1 MKLFFVTYRDC
12 NENFCRAVIGQMGT
26 HYAIAR
32 INAGVQHGIFTEG
45 MFKTSRYSR
54 NYEVRS
60 RAIVGARSIQEALD
74 VIDTVHDVHI
84 SPMTTYQRNI
94 IKTVGRV
101 MFKDMLN
108 AFYMATS
115 NNRASVIYSRLVNLF
130 YNTDNMPEYFQWH
143 CTTIYPQH
151 FLQARNLYR
160 DLGKIVAQAIKDD
173 DTVPLEQF
181 IMDDC
186 KDVAGVDQVSLFQN
200 IKLNSPLELSITECD
215 CGHLEYDNETHSVGQ
230 GHRADTWCDLCF
242 QEDAVYVENRDE
254 YWARDDAY
262 HHESDGCYYSY
273 EEDEY
278 DEDDDD
284 SQDSDLL
291 MSYSTNVL
299 NYLTKDSR
307 IQSSPHGDFLMGIEF
322 EMETKEG
329 CSVNAAVSDVR
340 SQLGEQ
346 YCVCKSD
353 GSLGSYGLEI
363 VTAPRG
369 LAEHI
374 KNFRRWEIDSS
385 YRAWD
390 TKRCGLHVHIDSH
403 AFTQMTLG
411 KFLMLINSENNV
423 DFIRKIAGRH
433 PHTDEQ
439 ARSYC
444 ASEYQEVLVNPSKAV
459 KGKSHERYRMV
470 NLQNLGVKE
479 SKRLTSTTAYDGKY
493 DTVELRIFRASLS
506 KTRMLAQIE
515 FTHACVNFCRVASW
529 RDLNQISFVKWL
541 KTVSS
546 IYPNLADWYGVRRRT
561 AKVTAEAQCGDAV
574 ESV

>member
-12 NENFCRAVIGQMGT
+12 NDSFRRAIIGQIGT
-26 HYAIAR
+26 KYAIAT
-32 INAGVQHGIFTEG
+32 INVGVQHGIFTES

-54 NYEVRS
+54 NYDVRS
-60 RAIVGARSIQEALD
+60 RAIIGAKSIEEALD
-74 VIDTVHDVHI
+74 CIDTVSEVLIAPLTAH
-84 SPMTTYQRNI
+84 QRNI
-94 IKTVGRV
+94 IKTHGRV
-101 MFKDMLN
+101 MFKDMLY
-108 AFYMATS
+108 AFYQVCGNSTS
-115 NNRASVIYSRLVNLF
+115 NAIYSNLINVF
-130 YNTDNMPEYFQWH
+130 YNTDNKPEYFQWH
-143 CTTIYPQH
+143 CTTVYPQH

-160 DLGKIVAQAIKDD
+160 DLGKKVAQAIKDD

-181 IMDDC
+181 IMEDC
-186 KDVAGVDQVSLFQN
+186 KDVAGVDQVSVFQN
-200 IKLNSPLELSITECD
+200 IRLQSSLELSITECD
-215 CGHLEYDNETHSVGQ
+215 CGHLEYDSETHSVGQ

-254 YWARDDAY
+254 YWSRDDAHY
-262 HHESDGCYYSY
+262 HESDGCYYSY

-340 SQLGEQ
+340 SQLGEH

-374 KNFRRWEIDSS
+374 KNFKRWEIDSS

-411 KFLMLINSENNV
+411 KFIMLINSETNV

-433 PHTDEQ
+433 PHTDDQ

-529 RDLNQISFVKWL
+529 RDLNQVSFVKWL

>member
-60 RAIVGARSIQEALD
+60 RAIVGARSIEEALD

-151 FLQARNLYR
+151 FVQARNLYR
-160 DLGKIVAQAIKDD
+160 DLGKLVAQAVHDG
-173 DTVPLEQF
+173 DTSPVEEF

-200 IKLNSPLELSITECD
+200 IKLNSSLELSITECD
-215 CGHLEYDNETHSVGQ
+215 CGHLEYDSETHSVGQ

-340 SQLGEQ
+340 SQLGEH

-374 KNFRRWEIDSS
+374 KNFKRWEIDSS

-411 KFLMLINSENNV
+411 KFLMLINSETNV

-493 DTVELRIFRASLS
+493 DTVELRIFRASLN
-506 KTRMLAQIE
+506 KPRMLAQIE

-546 IYPNLADWYGVRRRT
+546 SYPNLADWYGVRRRNT
-561 AKVTAEAQCGDAV
+561 KVTAESQCRDTV

>member
-12 NENFCRAVIGQMGT
+12 NDSFRRAVVGQIGT
-26 HYAIAR
+26 KYAIAT
-32 INAGVQHGIFTEG
+32 IHVGVQHGIFTES

-54 NYEVRS
+54 NYDVRS
-60 RAIVGARSIQEALD
+60 RAIIGAKSIEEAFDCFDNVSEVL
-74 VIDTVHDVHI
+74 IA
-84 SPMTTYQRNI
+84 PMTAYQRNI
-94 IKTVGRV
+94 VKTFGRV
-101 MFKDMLN
+101 MFKDMLYAFFQVCIGYTQN
-108 AFYMATS
+108 A
-115 NNRASVIYSRLVNLF
+115 IYARLINEF
-130 YNTDNMPEYFQWH
+130 YNTDNKPEHFQWH
-143 CTTIYPQH
+143 CTTVYPQY

-186 KDVAGVDQVSLFQN
+186 KDVAGVDQVSVFQN
-200 IKLNSPLELSITECD
+200 IRLQSSLELSITECD
-215 CGHLEYDNETHSVGQ
+215 CGHLEYDSETHTVNSCE
-230 GHRADTWCDLCF
+230 DTWCRTCF
-242 QEDAVYVENRDE
+242 QEDAVYIENRDE

-262 HHESDGCYYSY
+262 YHESDGCYYSY

-278 DEDDDD
+278 DDEDED
-284 SQDSDLL
+284 QDSSLL

-299 NYLTKDSR
+299 NYLKKDNT
-307 IQSSPHGDFLMGIEF
+307 IVSSPHGDFLMGIEF
-322 EMETKEG
+322 EMETKEDY
-329 CSVNAAVSDVR
+329 SINDAVEDVR
-340 SQLGEQ
+340 DQLGEE
-346 YCVCKSD
+346 YCVCKYD

-374 KNFRRWEIDSS
+374 KRFKGWDIKSY

-423 DFIRKIAGRH
+423 DFIRQLAGRH
-433 PHTDEQ
+433 PNTDDQ

-470 NLQNLGVKE
+470 NLQNLGSRE
-479 SKRLTSTTAYDGKY
+479 AKRLTGMPTYDGKY
-493 DTVELRIFRASLS
+493 NTVELRIFRASLNPA
-506 KTRMLAQIE
+506 RMLAQIE

-529 RDLNQISFVKWL
+529 RDLNKTSFVKWL

-546 IYPNLADWYGVRRRT
+546 IYPNLADWYGVRRRNT
-561 AKVTAEAQCGDAV
+561 KVTAESQCRDTV

>member
-60 RAIVGARSIQEALD
+60 RAIVGARSIEEALD

-84 SPMTTYQRNI
+84 APMTTYQRNI

-130 YNTDNMPEYFQWH
+130 YNTDNKPEYFQWH

-151 FLQARNLYR
+151 FVQARNLYR

-200 IKLNSPLELSITECD
+200 IKLNSSLELSITECD
-215 CGHLEYDNETHSVGQ
+215 CGHLEYDSETHSVGQ

-254 YWARDDAY
+254 YWSRDDAY
-262 HHESDGCYYSY
+262 YHESDGCYYSY

-278 DEDDDD
+278 DEDED
-284 SQDSDLL
+284 QDSSLL

-340 SQLGEQ
+340 SQLGEH

-374 KNFRRWEIDSS
+374 KNFKRWEIDSS

-433 PHTDEQ
+433 PHTDDQ

-529 RDLNQISFVKWL
+529 RDLNQVSFVKWL

-546 IYPNLADWYGVRRRT
+546 IYPNLADWYGVRRRNT
-561 AKVTAEAQCGDAV
+561 KVTAESQCRDTV

>member
-12 NENFCRAVIGQMGT
+12 NDSFRRAVVGQIGT
-26 HYAIAR
+26 KYAIAT
-32 INAGVQHGIFTEG
+32 IHVGVQHGIFTES

-54 NYEVRS
+54 NYDVRS
-60 RAIVGARSIQEALD
+60 RAIIGAKSIEEALD
-74 VIDTVHDVHI
+74 CIDTVSEVLIAPLTAH
-84 SPMTTYQRNI
+84 QRNI
-94 IKTVGRV
+94 IKTHGRV
-101 MFKDMLN
+101 MFKDMLY
-108 AFYMATS
+108 AFYQVCGNSTS
-115 NNRASVIYSRLVNLF
+115 NAIYSHLLNVF
-130 YNTDNMPEYFQWH
+130 YNTDNKPEYFQWH
-143 CTTIYPQH
+143 CTTVYPQY

-160 DLGKIVAQAIKDD
+160 DLGKMVAQAIKDD

-186 KDVAGVDQVSLFQN
+186 KDVAGVDQVSVFQN
-200 IKLNSPLELSITECD
+200 IRLQSSLELSITECD
-215 CGHLEYDNETHSVGQ
+215 CGHLEYDSETHTVNSCE
-230 GHRADTWCDLCF
+230 DTWCDSCF
-242 QEDAVYVENRDE
+242 QEDAVYIENRDE

-262 HHESDGCYYSY
+262 YHESDGCYYSY

-278 DEDDDD
+278 DDDDD
-284 SQDSDLL
+284 DNQDSDLL

-374 KNFRRWEIDSS
+374 KNFKRWEIDSS

-433 PHTDEQ
+433 PNTDDQ

-529 RDLNQISFVKWL
+529 RDLNQVSFVKWL

-546 IYPNLADWYGVRRRT
+546 QYPNLADWYGVRRRT

>member
-12 NENFCRAVIGQMGT
+12 NENFCRAVIGQIST

-32 INAGVQHGIFTEG
+32 IHAGVQHGIFTEG
-45 MFKTSRYSR
+45 MFKTSRYAR

-60 RAIVGARSIQEALD
+60 RGIIGARSIEEALD

-108 AFYMATS
+108 AFYMATGNTS
-115 NNRASVIYSRLVNLF
+115 ASVIYSRLVNLY
-130 YNTDNMPEYFQWH
+130 YNTDNKPGYFQFH
-143 CTTIYPQH
+143 CCSVYPQH
-151 FLQARNLYR
+151 FVQARNLYR
-160 DLGKIVAQAIKDD
+160 DLGKLVAQAVHDG
-173 DTVPLEQF
+173 DTSPVAEF

-200 IKLNSPLELSITECD
+200 IRLNSPLELPITECD
-215 CGHLEYDNETHSVGQ
+215 CGHLEYDSETHPVGQ
-230 GHRADTWCDLCF
+230 GHRADTWCDSCF
-242 QEDAVYVENRDE
+242 HDDAVYVENRDE
-254 YWARDDAY
+254 YWSRDDAY
-262 HHESDGCYYSY
+262 YHESDGCYYSY
-273 EEDEY
+273 DEDEC
-278 DEDDDD
+278 DDDD
-284 SQDSDLL
+284 DDDQDTSSL

-299 NYLTKDSR
+299 NYLTKDSS

-329 CSVNAAVSDVR
+329 CSVNNAVDDVR
-340 SQLGEQ
+340 SQLGQE

-374 KNFRRWEIDSS
+374 KRFKGWEIDSS

-411 KFLMLINSENNV
+411 KFIMLINSETNV

-433 PHTDEQ
+433 PNTDDQ

-444 ASEYQEVLVNPSKAV
+444 ASEYQEVLINPSKAV

-470 NLQNLGVKE
+470 NLQNLGLKE
-479 SKRLTSTTAYDGKY
+479 SKRLTSTNAYDGKY

-546 IYPNLADWYGVRRRT
+546 QYPNLSDWYGVRRRT
-561 AKVTAEAQCGDAV
+561 AKVTAESQCRDAV

>member
-12 NENFCRAVIGQMGT
+12 NDSFRRAVVGQIGT
-26 HYAIAR
+26 KYAIAT
-32 INAGVQHGIFTEG
+32 IHVGVQHGIFTEA

-54 NYEVRS
+54 NYDVRS
-60 RAIVGARSIQEALD
+60 RAIIGAKSIEEAFDCVDNVSEVL
-74 VIDTVHDVHI
+74 IAPLTAH
-84 SPMTTYQRNI
+84 QRNI
-94 IKTVGRV
+94 IKTHGRV
-101 MFKDMLN
+101 MLKDMLY
-108 AFYMATS
+108 AFYQVCGNSTS
-115 NNRASVIYSRLVNLF
+115 NAIYSHLLNVF
-130 YNTDNMPEYFQWH
+130 YNTDNKPEYFQWH
-143 CTTIYPQH
+143 CTTVYPQH

-181 IMDDC
+181 IMEDC

-200 IKLNSPLELSITECD
+200 IKLNSSLELSITECD
-215 CGHLEYDNETHSVGQ
+215 CGHLEYDSETHTVNSCE
-230 GHRADTWCDLCF
+230 DTWCDSCF
-242 QEDAVYVENRDE
+242 QEDAVYIENRDE
-254 YWARDDAY
+254 YWSRDDAY
-262 HHESDGCYYSY
+262 YHESDGCYYSY

-278 DEDDDD
+278 DEDED
-284 SQDSDLL
+284 QDSSLL

-299 NYLTKDSR
+299 NYLSKDKT
-307 IQSSPHGDFLMGIEF
+307 IVSSPHGDFLMGIEF

-329 CSVNAAVSDVR
+329 ESVNDAVEDVR
-340 SQLGEQ
+340 DQLGEQ

-374 KNFRRWEIDSS
+374 KRFKGWDSKS
-385 YRAWD
+385 HYRAWD

-433 PHTDEQ
+433 PHTDDQ

-493 DTVELRIFRASLS
+493 DTVELRIFRASLN
-506 KTRMLAQIE
+506 KPRMLAQIE

-529 RDLNQISFVKWL
+529 RDLNQVSFVKWL

>member
-12 NENFCRAVIGQMGT
+12 NENFCRAVIGQIST
-26 HYAIAR
+26 RYAIAR
-32 INAGVQHGIFTEG
+32 IHAGVQHGIFTEG
-45 MFKTSRYSR
+45 MFKTHRYSR

-60 RAIVGARSIQEALD
+60 RAVIGARSIEEALNF
-74 VIDTVHDVHI
+74 IDTVHDVHI
-84 SPMTTYQRNI
+84 TPMTTYQRNI

-101 MFKDMLN
+101 MYHDMLN
-108 AFYMATS
+108 AFYMATD
-115 NNRASVIYSRLVNLF
+115 NTRASVIYSRLVNLY
-130 YNTDNMPEYFQWH
+130 YNTNTNHGYFQFH
-143 CTTIYPQH
+143 CCSVYPQH
-151 FLQARNLYR
+151 FVQARNLYR
-160 DLGKIVAQAIKDD
+160 DLGKLVAQAVHDG
-173 DTVPLEQF
+173 DTSPVAEF

-200 IKLNSPLELSITECD
+200 IRLNSPLELPITECD
-215 CGHLEYDNETHSVGQ
+215 CGHLEYDNDTHSVGQ
-230 GHRADTWCDLCF
+230 GHRADTWCDSCF
-242 QEDAVYVENRDE
+242 HDDAVYVENRDE
-254 YWARDDAY
+254 YWSRDDAY
-262 HHESDGCYYSY
+262 YHESDGCYYSY

-278 DEDDDD
+278 DDDDD
-284 SQDSDLL
+284 DQDTSSL

-322 EMETKEG
+322 EMETKDG
-329 CSVNAAVSDVR
+329 YSVNDAVDDVR
-340 SQLGEQ
+340 TQLGAS

-374 KNFRRWEIDSS
+374 KNFKGWEVKSH

-411 KFLMLINSENNV
+411 KFIMLINSENNV

-433 PHTDEQ
+433 PHTDDQ

-444 ASEYQEVLVNPSKAV
+444 ASEYQEVLVNPKKAV

-470 NLQNLGVKE
+470 NLQNLGFKE

-529 RDLNQISFVKWL
+529 RDLNQVSFVKWL

-546 IYPNLADWYGVRRRT
+546 QYPNLADWYGVRRRT
-561 AKVTAEAQCGDAV
+561 AKTTAEAQCGDAV

>member
-1 MKLFFVTYRDC
+1 MKLFFVTYRDG
-12 NENFCRAVIGQMGT
+12 NDSFRRAVVGQIGT
-26 HYAIAR
+26 KYAIAT
-32 INAGVQHGIFTEG
+32 IHVGVQHGIFTEA

-60 RAIVGARSIQEALD
+60 RAIRGAGSIEEALD
-74 VIDTVHDVHI
+74 CTGTVSELLI
-84 SPMTTYQRNI
+84 APLTAYQRNI
-94 IKTVGRV
+94 IKTHGRV
-101 MFKDMLN
+101 MLKDMLY
-108 AFYMATS
+108 AFYQVCGNS
-115 NNRASVIYSRLVNLF
+115 NSNAIYSNLINVF
-130 YNTDNMPEYFQWH
+130 YNTDNKPEYFQWH
-143 CTTIYPQH
+143 GTTVYPQY
-151 FLQARNLYR
+151 FLRARNLYR
-160 DLGKIVAQAIKDD
+160 DLGKLVAQAIKDD
-173 DTVPLEQF
+173 DTTAVAEFL
-181 IMDDC
+181 MDDC
-186 KDVAGVDQVSLFQN
+186 KDIVGVDQVSVFQN
-200 IKLNSPLELSITECD
+200 IRLQSPLELPITECD
-215 CGHLEYDNETHSVGQ
+215 CGHLEYDSETHTVNSCE
-230 GHRADTWCDLCF
+230 DTWCDSCF

-262 HHESDGCYYSY
+262 YHESDGCYYSY

-278 DEDDDD
+278 DDEDED
-284 SQDSDLL
+284 QDSSLL

-299 NYLTKDSR
+299 NYLNKDNT
-307 IQSSPHGDFLMGIEF
+307 IVSSPHGDFLMGIEF
-322 EMETKEG
+322 EMETKEDY
-329 CSVNAAVSDVR
+329 SVNDAVEDVR
-340 SQLGEQ
+340 DQLGEE

-374 KNFRRWEIDSS
+374 KRFKGWDIKSH

-390 TKRCGLHVHIDSH
+390 TKRCGLHVHVDSQ

-423 DFIRKIAGRH
+423 DFIRQLAGRH
-433 PHTDEQ
+433 PSKDDQ

-444 ASEYQEVLVNPSKAV
+444 ASEYQEILVNPNKAV

-470 NLQNLGVKE
+470 NLQNLGSRE
-479 SKRLTSTTAYDGKY
+479 AKRLTGMPTYDGKY
-493 DTVELRIFRASLS
+493 NTVELRIFRASLNPA
-506 KTRMLAQIE
+506 RMLAQIE

-529 RDLNQISFVKWL
+529 RDLNKTSFVKWL

-546 IYPNLADWYGVRRRT
+546 IYPNLADWYGVRRRNT
-561 AKVTAEAQCGDAV
+561 KVTAESQCRDTV

>member
-1 MKLFFVTYRDC
+1 
-12 NENFCRAVIGQMGT
+12 
-26 HYAIAR
+26 
-32 INAGVQHGIFTEG
+32 
-45 MFKTSRYSR
+45 
-54 NYEVRS
+54 
-60 RAIVGARSIQEALD
+60 
-74 VIDTVHDVHI
+74 
-84 SPMTTYQRNI
+84 
-94 IKTVGRV
+94 
-101 MFKDMLN
+101 
-108 AFYMATS
+108 
-115 NNRASVIYSRLVNLF
+115 
-130 YNTDNMPEYFQWH
+130 
-143 CTTIYPQH
+143 
-151 FLQARNLYR
+151 
-160 DLGKIVAQAIKDD
+160 
-173 DTVPLEQF
+173 
-181 IMDDC
+181 
-186 KDVAGVDQVSLFQN
+186 
-200 IKLNSPLELSITECD
+200 
-215 CGHLEYDNETHSVGQ
+215 
-230 GHRADTWCDLCF
+230 
-242 QEDAVYVENRDE
+242 VYIENRDE

-262 HHESDGCYYSY
+262 YHESDGCYYSY

-278 DEDDDD
+278 DDDDD
-284 SQDSDLL
+284 DDDQDTSSL

-322 EMETKEG
+322 EMETKDG
-329 CSVNAAVSDVR
+329 YSVNDAVDDVR
-340 SQLGEQ
+340 NQLGES

-374 KNFRRWEIDSS
+374 KRFKGWEVKSH

-411 KFLMLINSENNV
+411 KFIMLINSETNV

-433 PHTDEQ
+433 PHTDDQ

-546 IYPNLADWYGVRRRT
+546 QYPNLADWYGVRRRT

>member
-12 NENFCRAVIGQMGT
+12 NDSFRRAIIGQIGT
-26 HYAIAR
+26 KYAIAT
-32 INAGVQHGIFTEG
+32 INVGVQHGIFTEA

-54 NYEVRS
+54 NYDVRS
-60 RAIVGARSIQEALD
+60 RAIIGARSIEDMFDCFDNVTEVLIAPL
-74 VIDTVHDVHI
+74 TA
-84 SPMTTYQRNI
+84 YQRGI
-94 IKTVGRV
+94 IKTHGRV
-101 MFKDMLN
+101 MFKDMLY
-108 AFYMATS
+108 AFYQVCGNS
-115 NNRASVIYSRLVNLF
+115 NSNAIYSRLINVF
-130 YNTDNMPEYFQWH
+130 YNTDNKPEYFQWH
-143 CTTIYPQH
+143 CTTVYPQH

-181 IMDDC
+181 IMEDC
-186 KDVAGVDQVSLFQN
+186 KDVAGVDQVSVFQN
-200 IKLNSPLELSITECD
+200 IRLQSSLELSITECD
-215 CGHLEYDNETHSVGQ
+215 CGHLEYDSETHTVNSCE
-230 GHRADTWCDLCF
+230 DTWCDSCF

-254 YWARDDAY
+254 YWSRDDAY
-262 HHESDGCYYSY
+262 YHESDGCYYSY

-278 DEDDDD
+278 DDDDD
-284 SQDSDLL
+284 DQDTSSL

-322 EMETKEG
+322 EMETKDG
-329 CSVNAAVSDVR
+329 YSVNDAVDDVR
-340 SQLGEQ
+340 NQLGES

-374 KNFRRWEIDSS
+374 KRFKGWEVKSH

-411 KFLMLINSENNV
+411 KFIMLINSETNV

-433 PHTDEQ
+433 PHTDDQ

-546 IYPNLADWYGVRRRT
+546 HYPNLADWYGVRRRT

>member
-12 NENFCRAVIGQMGT
+12 NENFCRAVIGQIST

-32 INAGVQHGIFTEG
+32 IHAGVQHGIFTEG
-45 MFKTSRYSR
+45 MFKTSRYAR

-60 RAIVGARSIQEALD
+60 RAVVGARSIEEALD

-108 AFYMATS
+108 AFYMATGNTS
-115 NNRASVIYSRLVNLF
+115 ASVMYSRLVNLY
-130 YNTDNMPEYFQWH
+130 YNTDNKPGYFQFH
-143 CTTIYPQH
+143 CCSVYPQH
-151 FLQARNLYR
+151 FVQARNLYR
-160 DLGKIVAQAIKDD
+160 DLGKLVAQAVHDG
-173 DTVPLEQF
+173 DTSPVAEF

-186 KDVAGVDQVSLFQN
+186 KDVAGVDQVSVFQN
-200 IKLNSPLELSITECD
+200 IRLRSPLELPITECD
-215 CGHLEYDNETHSVGQ
+215 CGHLEYENDTHSVGQ
-230 GHRADTWCDLCF
+230 GHRADTWCDSCF
-242 QEDAVYVENRDE
+242 HDEAVYVENRDE
-254 YWARDDAY
+254 YWSRDDAY
-262 HHESDGCYYSY
+262 YHESDGCYYSY

-278 DEDDDD
+278 DDDDD
-284 SQDSDLL
+284 DQDTSSL

-322 EMETKEG
+322 EMETKDG
-329 CSVNAAVSDVR
+329 YSVNDAVDDVR
-340 SQLGEQ
+340 DQLGES

-374 KNFRRWEIDSS
+374 KRFKGWEVKSH

-411 KFLMLINSENNV
+411 KFIMLINSETNV

-433 PHTDEQ
+433 PHTDDQ

-546 IYPNLADWYGVRRRT
+546 QYPNLADWYGVRRRT

>member
-1 MKLFFVTYRDC
+1 
-12 NENFCRAVIGQMGT
+12 
-26 HYAIAR
+26 
-32 INAGVQHGIFTEG
+32 

-54 NYEVRS
+54 NYDVRS
-60 RAIVGARSIQEALD
+60 RAIIGARSIEEALD
-74 VIDTVHDVHI
+74 FTDTVREVLI
-84 SPMTTYQRNI
+84 APLTAYQRNI

-101 MFKDMLN
+101 MFKDMLY
-108 AFYMATS
+108 AFYQVCGNS
-115 NNRASVIYSRLVNLF
+115 NSNAIYSHLINVF
-130 YNTDNMPEYFQWH
+130 YNTDNKPEYFQWH
-143 CTTIYPQH
+143 CTTVYPQH

-181 IMDDC
+181 IMEDC
-186 KDVAGVDQVSLFQN
+186 KDVAGVDQVSVFQN
-200 IKLNSPLELSITECD
+200 IRLQSSLELSITECD
-215 CGHLEYDNETHSVGQ
+215 CGHLEYDSETHTVNSCE
-230 GHRADTWCDLCF
+230 DTWCDSCF
-242 QEDAVYVENRDE
+242 QEDAVYIENRDE
-254 YWARDDAY
+254 YWSRDDAY
-262 HHESDGCYYSY
+262 YHESDGCYYSY

-278 DEDDDD
+278 DDDDD
-284 SQDSDLL
+284 DQDTSSL

-322 EMETKEG
+322 EMETKDG
-329 CSVNAAVSDVR
+329 YSVNDAVDDVR
-340 SQLGEQ
+340 NQLGES

-374 KNFRRWEIDSS
+374 KRFKGWEVKSH

-411 KFLMLINSENNV
+411 KFIMLINSETNV

-433 PHTDEQ
+433 PHTDDQ

-546 IYPNLADWYGVRRRT
+546 QYPNLADWYGVRRRT

>member
-1 MKLFFVTYRDC
+1 MKLFFVTYRDS
-12 NENFCRAVIGQMGT
+12 NSAFCRAVVGQIGT
-26 HYAIAR
+26 KYAVATIHAD
-32 INAGVQHGIFTEG
+32 VQHGIFTES

-54 NYEVRS
+54 NYDVRS
-60 RAIVGARSIQEALD
+60 RAIIGARSIED
-74 VIDTVHDVHI
+74 MFDCFDNVTEVHI
-84 SPMTTYQRNI
+84 APLTAYQRNI
-94 IKTVGRV
+94 IKTHGRV
-101 MFKDMLN
+101 MFKDMLF
-108 AFYMATS
+108 AFYQVCGNS
-115 NNRASVIYSRLVNLF
+115 NANAAYSRLINVF
-130 YNTDNMPEYFQWH
+130 YNTDNKPAHFQWH
-143 CTTIYPQH
+143 CTTVYPQH

-181 IMDDC
+181 IMEDC
-186 KDVAGVDQVSLFQN
+186 KDVAGVDQVSVFQN
-200 IKLNSPLELSITECD
+200 IRLQSSLELSITECD
-215 CGHLEYDNETHSVGQ
+215 CGHLEYDSETHTVNSCE
-230 GHRADTWCDLCF
+230 DTWCDSCF
-242 QEDAVYVENRDE
+242 QEDAVYIENRDE
-254 YWARDDAY
+254 YWSRDDAY
-262 HHESDGCYYSY
+262 YHESDGCYYSY

-278 DEDDDD
+278 DDDDD
-284 SQDSDLL
+284 DQDTSSL

-322 EMETKEG
+322 EMETKDG
-329 CSVNAAVSDVR
+329 YSVNDAVDDVR
-340 SQLGEQ
+340 DQLGES

-374 KNFRRWEIDSS
+374 KRFKGWEVKSH

-411 KFLMLINSENNV
+411 KFIMLINSETNV

-433 PHTDEQ
+433 PHTDDQ

-546 IYPNLADWYGVRRRT
+546 QYPNLADWYGVRRRT